1 MQLDSMNLWNYC
13 HENLSYTR
21 ISMDKVIL
29 GIFHLMKNYQK
40 HFMHHYSTKN
50 FDETLKNA
58 AKPLFLHSPR
68 FAQYSYL
75 STQITGL
82 SSGSRV
88 AHSSSTETRQC
99 STYVKKCFQCKTR
112 LLKELLKIC
121 NTLQVKEVKIVVLIS
136 LQGSLIFVH

>member
-1 MQLDSMNLWNYC
+1 MKKISFSEGSAVVLIDQKVHLRGVLGTTMKNKLQVVYIFVQLDSMNLWNYC
-13 HENLSYTR
+13 HDNLSSTR
-21 ISMDKVIL
+21 ISMDKVSL

-50 FDETLKNA
+50 FNETLKNA

-82 SSGSRV
+82 SSGFKGG
-88 AHSSSTETRQC
+88 TFYTGG
-99 STYVKKCFQCKTR
+99 
-112 LLKELLKIC
+112 
-121 NTLQVKEVKIVVLIS
+121 LIS
-136 LQGSLIFVH
+136 SNFE